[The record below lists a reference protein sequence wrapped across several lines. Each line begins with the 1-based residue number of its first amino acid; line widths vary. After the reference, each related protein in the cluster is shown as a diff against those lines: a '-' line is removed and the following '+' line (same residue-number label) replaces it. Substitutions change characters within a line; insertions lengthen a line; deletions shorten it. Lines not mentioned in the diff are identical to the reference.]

1 MQKSFSFKYKIL
13 EEINMQIRTF
23 KNKELGEIRT
33 TIIDNIPYF
42 VGRDVATALG
52 YTNPLKAIRDHI
64 DLEDRT
70 VNKSFTVNGT
80 QIILINESGLYSL
93 ILSSKL
99 PSAKKF
105 KRWVT
110 SEVLPSIRKTGF
122 YDSTDDF
129 QAQEEYYDKF
139 YMGQPVMT
147 LQDFEKFA
155 NLNHRAVRYQLK
167 TNKFSEDFDYFLLDG
182 LRLQKFKDENN
193 YTKFAQHLLVL
204 TVKGVEKLCKIY
216 NLNFK
221 RKVDTPKEIK
231 PLTIQAVDTP
241 DNQSFQNSVNKINR
255 KMYAIQELLF
265 MAGRYCKPEEF
276 KNYTTVAERIA
287 CEMSVEITNIKAMKP
302 EVKEI
307 KC

>member
-1 MQKSFSFKYKIL
+1 
-13 EEINMQIRTF
+13 MQIRTF

-33 TIIDNIPYF
+33 TLIDNIPYF

-52 YTNPLKAIRDHI
+52 YINPLKAIRDHI

-122 YDSTDDF
+122 YDGTDDF
-129 QAQEEYYDKF
+129 QTHEEYYDKF

-147 LQDFEKFA
+147 LADFEKLA
-155 NLNHRAVRYQLK
+155 NLNHSTVWHQLMSD
-167 TNKFSEDFDYFLLDG
+167 KFSEDFDYFLLSG
-182 LRLQKFKDENN
+182 SRLQKFKDENN
-193 YTKFAQHLLVL
+193 YTRFAQRLIVL
-204 TVKGVEKLCKIY
+204 TVRGVEKLCKLH

-221 RKVDTPKEIK
+221 KKVDTPKEIE

-241 DNQSFQNSVNKINR
+241 DNQSFQNTVNKINR

>member
-1 MQKSFSFKYKIL
+1 
-13 EEINMQIRTF
+13 MQIRTF

-33 TIIDNIPYF
+33 TVINNIPYF
-42 VGRDVATALG
+42 VGRDVAMVLG
-52 YTNPLKAIRDHI
+52 YQDPKTTISKKVDP
-64 DLEDRT
+64 EDKGVAKIAT
-70 VNKSFTVNGT
+70 PGGT
-80 QIILINESGLYSL
+80 QQMIVINESGLYSL

-147 LQDFEKFA
+147 LADFAKLA
-155 NLNHRAVRYQLK
+155 DLNRCAVRYHLTTK
-167 TNKFSEDFDYFLLDG
+167 KFSEGLDYLLLDG
-182 LRLQKFKDENN
+182 EELQKFKDENDY
-193 YTKFAQHLLVL
+193 YTKLSSRLFIL
-204 TVKGVEKLCKIY
+204 TARGVEKLCKIY

-221 RKVDTPKEIK
+221 KKVDTPKEIK
-231 PLTIQAVDTP
+231 PLTIQVVDTP
-241 DNQSFQNSVNKINR
+241 DNQSFQNTVNKINR

>member
-1 MQKSFSFKYKIL
+1 
-13 EEINMQIRTF
+13 MQIRTF

-33 TIIDNIPYF
+33 TVINNIPYF

-80 QIILINESGLYSL
+80 PIILINESGLYSL

-122 YDSTDDF
+122 YDSADDF
-129 QAQEEYYDKF
+129 HAQEEYYDKF

-147 LQDFEKFA
+147 LQDFAKLA

-204 TVKGVEKLCKIY
+204 TVRGVEKLCKIY

-221 RKVDTPKEIK
+221 KKVDTPKEIK

-255 KMYAIQELLF
+255 KMCAVQELLF

-276 KNYTTVAERIA
+276 KEYTDVAEKIA
-287 CEMSVEITNIKAMKP
+287 CEMLIEITNVKAMKP
-302 EVKEI
+302 KVKEVV
-307 KC
+307 C

>member
-1 MQKSFSFKYKIL
+1 
-13 EEINMQIRTF
+13 MQIRTF

-33 TIIDNIPYF
+33 TIINNIPYF
-42 VGRDVATALG
+42 VGRDVAMVLG
-52 YTNPLKAIRDHI
+52 YQDPKTTISKKVDP
-64 DLEDRT
+64 EDKGVAKIAT
-70 VNKSFTVNGT
+70 PGGT
-80 QIILINESGLYSL
+80 QQMIVINESGLYSL

-122 YDSTDDF
+122 YDGTDDF

-147 LQDFEKFA
+147 LADFEKLA
-155 NLNHRAVRYQLK
+155 DLNHSTVWHQLMSD
-167 TNKFSEDFDYFLLDG
+167 KFSEDFDYFLLSG
-182 LRLQKFKDENN
+182 SRLQKFKDENN
-193 YTKFAQHLLVL
+193 YTRFAQRLIVL
-204 TVKGVEKLCKIY
+204 TVRGVEKLCKLH

-221 RKVDTPKEIK
+221 KKVDTPKEIE

-255 KMYAIQELLF
+255 KMCAIQELLF

>member
-1 MQKSFSFKYKIL
+1 
-13 EEINMQIRTF
+13 MQIRTF

-52 YTNPLKAIRDHI
+52 YTNPRKAIVDHV
-64 DLEDRT
+64 DDEDKGVT
-70 VNKSFTVNGT
+70 KCDTPGGT
-80 QIILINESGLYSL
+80 QQMIVINESGLYSL

-147 LQDFEKFA
+147 LADFEKLA
-155 NLNHRAVRYQLK
+155 DLNHSTVWHQLMSD
-167 TNKFSEDFDYFLLDG
+167 KFSEDFDYFLLSG
-182 LRLQKFKDENN
+182 SRLQKFKDENN
-193 YTKFAQHLLVL
+193 YTRFAQRLIVL
-204 TVKGVEKLCKIY
+204 TVRGVEKLCKLH
-216 NLNFK
+216 NLSFK
-221 RKVDTPKEIK
+221 KKVDTPKEIK

-241 DNQSFQNSVNKINR
+241 DNQSFQNTVNKINR

>member
-1 MQKSFSFKYKIL
+1 
-13 EEINMQIRTF
+13 MQIRTF

-33 TIIDNIPYF
+33 TVINNIPYF

-64 DLEDRT
+64 DLEDRR
-70 VNKSFTVNGT
+70 VNDLFTPGGT
-80 QIILINESGLYSL
+80 QQMIVINESGLYSL

-122 YDSTDDF
+122 YDSADDF

-147 LQDFEKFA
+147 LQDFAKLA
-155 NLNHRAVRYQLK
+155 NLNHCAVRYQLK

-204 TVKGVEKLCKIY
+204 TVRGVEKLCKIY

-221 RKVDTPKEIK
+221 KKVDTPKEIK

-255 KMYAIQELLF
+255 KMCAVQELLF

-276 KNYTTVAERIA
+276 EEYTDVAEKIA
-287 CEMSVEITNIKAMKP
+287 CEMLIEITNVKAMKP
-302 EVKEI
+302 KVKEVV
-307 KC
+307 C

>member
-1 MQKSFSFKYKIL
+1 
-13 EEINMQIRTF
+13 MQIRTF

-52 YTNPLKAIRDHI
+52 YTKPENAIRNHI
-64 DLEDRT
+64 DNEDKTSTLIQGSGSNYKSKT
-70 VNKSFTVNGT
+70 V
-80 QIILINESGLYSL
+80 LINESGLYSL

-110 SEVLPSIRKTGF
+110 SEVLPSIRKTSF
-122 YDSTDDF
+122 YDNTDEF

-147 LQDFEKFA
+147 LQDFAKLA

-204 TVKGVEKLCKIY
+204 TVRGVEKLCKIY

-241 DNQSFQNSVNKINR
+241 DNQSFQNTVNKINR

>member
-1 MQKSFSFKYKIL
+1 
-13 EEINMQIRTF
+13 MQIRTF

-33 TIIDNIPYF
+33 TVINNIPYF
-42 VGRDVATALG
+42 VGRDVAMVLG
-52 YTNPLKAIRDHI
+52 YQDPKTTISKKVDP
-64 DLEDRT
+64 EDKGVAKIAT
-70 VNKSFTVNGT
+70 PGGT
-80 QIILINESGLYSL
+80 QQMIVINESGLYSL

-122 YDSTDDF
+122 YDGTDDF
-129 QAQEEYYDKF
+129 QTREEYYDKF

-147 LQDFEKFA
+147 LADFAKLA

-204 TVKGVEKLCKIY
+204 TVRGVEKLCKIY

-241 DNQSFQNSVNKINR
+241 DNQSFQNTVNKINR